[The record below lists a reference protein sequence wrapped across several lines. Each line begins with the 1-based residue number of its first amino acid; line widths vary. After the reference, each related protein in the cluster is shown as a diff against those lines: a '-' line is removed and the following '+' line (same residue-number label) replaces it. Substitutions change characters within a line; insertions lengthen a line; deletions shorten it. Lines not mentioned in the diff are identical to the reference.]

1 MKGPSFRGH
10 GVLELT
16 GRRMAVFGSAS
27 PTMLPG
33 SLAPSSGF
41 RGTPIDAHIARTQF
55 GQLMDLVVDNNER
68 FIVDGR
74 GEPVVV
80 IVSVQDFIRMA
91 TPLPRLA
98 DESVGRRQTAWT
110 SKWPP
115 PANGYPG
122 TGIQRSCALV
132 NSQF

>member
-1 MKGPSFRGH
+1 MKGPSFGGH

-41 RGTPIDAHIARTQF
+41 HGTPIDTHIARTQF

-68 FIVDGR
+68 FIVD
-74 GEPVVV
+74 V
-80 IVSVQDFIRMA
+80 A
-91 TPLPRLA
+91 
-98 DESVGRRQTAWT
+98 
-110 SKWPP
+110 
-115 PANGYPG
+115 ANRP
-122 TGIQRSCALV
+122 S
-132 NSQF
+132 SS